1 MSGMTYKKSMKI
13 QAWEM
18 CFFQDGVQDGRR
30 YIKMV
35 ITNSFVIVELK
46 FWCYTIVKMVSESN
60 KTNFVMTIIYPIKLQ
75 SKMAPITGEWLEV
88 IICTLFS

>member
-1 MSGMTYKKSMKI
+1 MSGITYKKSLKI

-35 ITNSFVIVELK
+35 ITHPFVTVELK
-46 FWCYTIVKMVSESN
+46 FWCLLYGFKGRGI
-60 KTNFVMTIIYPIKLQ
+60 Q
-75 SKMAPITGEWLEV
+75 
-88 IICTLFS
+88 